1 VETLGSTTFICTDKT
16 GTLTQNRMA
25 VVAVWT
31 PEGPVAVSGEGYAP
45 TAQLDGTREAR
56 AAARDLAWT
65 AVLCSTGRIRRTE
78 TGWTAVGDPM
88 EAALD
93 ALAHRSGATRL
104 DAADGAGTRRFP
116 FDPRRRRMS
125 VLVDGVLHVKGAPD
139 SVLARCTDAP
149 PEAAEEA
156 AAPPGKG
163 CGCSPWPGGRCPGRC
178 PAPTTPNAV

>member
-1 VETLGSTTFICTDKT
+1 
-16 GTLTQNRMA
+16 
-25 VVAVWT
+25 
-31 PEGPVAVSGEGYAP
+31 
-45 TAQLDGTREAR
+45 
-56 AAARDLAWT
+56 
-65 AVLCSTGRIRRTE
+65 
-78 TGWTAVGDPM
+78 M